1 MTAFMKKKLGE
12 FAGFGD
18 PKLLPPSDFL
28 SDDCSGCSD
37 PCSEH
42 KEYPSYLHI
51 DQDLPILGSV
61 KPYGRHIIISTG
73 LSDWPKHI
81 ESDRNTFAASL
92 YEAECNTRSKQTWK
106 NLVTNSNMLSAF
118 STLPDAYDIL
128 LYPDNLLVSNVTQ
141 SSAQDFYDIF
151 VNVPLPTG
159 PVRHEEIKHDKMGD
173 MKVHASPYKN
183 LLLLCSHKKRDKRC
197 GVTAPILAQELDHV
211 LRDKGLDEYDAGVLL
226 VSHIGGSH
234 KFAGNVV
241 CYINQGTKGIWYGR
255 VKTCHVASIVEE
267 TVIKGKVIKDLY
279 RGAMDNSFE
288 NQVSRSILKW

>member
-197 GVTAPILAQELDHV
+197 GVTAPILAQELDH
-211 LRDKGLDEYDAGVLL
+211 
-226 VSHIGGSH
+226 
-234 KFAGNVV
+234 
-241 CYINQGTKGIWYGR
+241 
-255 VKTCHVASIVEE
+255 
-267 TVIKGKVIKDLY
+267 
-279 RGAMDNSFE
+279 
-288 NQVSRSILKW
+288 